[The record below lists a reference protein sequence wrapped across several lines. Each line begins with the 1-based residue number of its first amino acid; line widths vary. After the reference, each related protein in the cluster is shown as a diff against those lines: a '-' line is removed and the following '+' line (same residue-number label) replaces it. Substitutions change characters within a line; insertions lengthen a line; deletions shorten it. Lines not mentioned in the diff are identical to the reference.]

1 MKVMKGGEKMLLKMI
16 YGCIILII
24 LDVILGLYAN
34 IGQIKSSIMR
44 KGLWHKGGEL
54 LALGASYL
62 MSNGLFTPLHVDL
75 PTLEIIAPYIAVME
89 CVSIWEN
96 IKKFVKVGEDDEKK

>member
-1 MKVMKGGEKMLLKMI
+1 MSLKMI
-16 YGCIILII
+16 YGCIILIV
-24 LDVILGLYAN
+24 LDVVLGLYAN

-44 KGLWHKGGEL
+44 QGLWHKGGEIL
-54 LALGASYL
+54 TLGAGYL
-62 MSNGLFTPLHVDL
+62 MSNGLFTPLSVNL

-96 IKKFVKVGEDDEKK
+96 IKKFVKIGDNDDEQNQ